1 MTILINW
8 LHAAIPKNCWN
19 LLSKVF
25 FLIKMCHLF
34 LPNLVISFS
43 GWLWATYLL
52 TKCSHNKNDLF
63 FLPKLVIYFTKKG
76 HFFYNFFRLAMHN
89 LLIDFMQPYQNL
101 FISCSKITF
110 LLPKVV
116 YYFAKI
122 GHFFQAGY
130 EQLINRLHAAI
141 PKMTSDGTRLQMI
154 VCSATLHAFE
164 VKKMAERLMHFPTWV
179 DLKVMFVF
187 SKKATKIDEIFTV
200 NLTLTT

>member
-1 MTILINW
+1 
-8 LHAAIPKNCWN
+8 
-19 LLSKVF
+19 
-25 FLIKMCHLF
+25 
-34 LPNLVISFS
+34 
-43 GWLWATYLL
+43 
-52 TKCSHNKNDLF
+52 
-63 FLPKLVIYFTKKG
+63 
-76 HFFYNFFRLAMHN
+76 MHN

-187 SKKATKIDEIFTV
+187 SKKATKIGL
-200 NLTLTT
+200 NLTLARITLWLETFWYLTLWTE